1 MVSLV
6 GIFLNPIVILTAEII
21 VLAGFIWV
29 SLPLGTLAPTMGWII
44 GGAAKVQNAVVE
56 YASSL
61 PYSALDVELPEWVV
75 VVGYLMMG
83 VGVLIAVLWKD
94 RKQWRVES

>member
-1 MVSLV
+1 M
-6 GIFLNPIVILTAEII
+6 
-21 VLAGFIWV
+21 
-29 SLPLGTLAPTMGWII
+29 
-44 GGAAKVQNAVVE
+44 QNAVVE

-61 PYSALDVELPEWVV
+61 PYSALEVELPEGVV
-75 VVGYLMMG
+75 AVGYLMMG